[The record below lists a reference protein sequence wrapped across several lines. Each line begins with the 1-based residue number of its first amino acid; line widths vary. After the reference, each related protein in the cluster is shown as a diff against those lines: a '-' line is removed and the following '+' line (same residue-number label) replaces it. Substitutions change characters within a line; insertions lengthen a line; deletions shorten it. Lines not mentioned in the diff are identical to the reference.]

1 MKSSI
6 QKYHNISIKGRGMKK
21 ITISVCLTVIIILIG
36 CSKKATSE
44 DLSILTSAMQ
54 SVEIILQTEVTRLH
68 NIAQLPKTQNGD
80 WEFIKSELIKNDME
94 RSKSLYWYSL
104 PDGSYYTSEK
114 DKVEANLSS
123 REYFP
128 ALLKG
133 KDVVGYPVIG
143 KTSGK
148 KSIVIAV
155 PITVNEK
162 VVGILGTSV
171 FLDEFWD
178 LLKDKIQI
186 PDKYDFYA
194 VNSEGITIFD
204 LETKDHLL
212 DKVLEQPAPT
222 LVEAIKVII
231 LTNEGEL
238 NYKWNGK
245 NKIAV
250 YLKSSISDWRYV
262 LSFY

>member
-1 MKSSI
+1 
-6 QKYHNISIKGRGMKK
+6 MKK
-21 ITISVCLTVIIILIG
+21 ITILICLTVLIILSG
-36 CSKKATSE
+36 CNKKATPE
-44 DLSILTSAMQ
+44 DISLLTSAMQ
-54 SVEIILQTEVTRLH
+54 SVEMILQTEVTRLH
-68 NIAQLPKTQNGD
+68 NIAQLPETQNGD
-80 WEFIKSELIKNDME
+80 WEFIKTELIKNDMK

-123 REYFP
+123 RKYFP

-148 KSIVIAV
+148 KSIVLAV
-155 PITVNEK
+155 PIK
-162 VVGILGTSV
+162 VEDEVAGILGTSI

-194 VNSEGITIFD
+194 VNSDGITIFD
-204 LETKDHLL
+204 LETKDLLL

-222 LVEAIKVII
+222 LVNAIEVII
-231 LTNEGEL
+231 LTGEGEL
-238 NYKWNGK
+238 NYKWNDK

>member
-1 MKSSI
+1 
-6 QKYHNISIKGRGMKK
+6 MKK

-133 KDVVGYPVIG
+133 KDVV
-143 KTSGK
+143 
-148 KSIVIAV
+148 
-155 PITVNEK
+155 
-162 VVGILGTSV
+162 VGIPVTFVGVAPGIIKGGKLQVKYRKLRVKGNIDNIPEFIELDVSKLDLG
-171 FLDEFWD
+171 
-178 LLKDKIQI
+178 
-186 PDKYDFYA
+186 
-194 VNSEGITIFD
+194 NS
-204 LETKDHLL
+204 
-212 DKVLEQPAPT
+212 
-222 LVEAIKVII
+222 IKVRDLSLDGLQII
-231 LTNEGEL
+231 E
-238 NYKWNGK
+238 KSD
-245 NKIAV
+245 AV
-250 YLKSSISDWRYV
+250 VVQVKMARVSQLDDVVEEEEETEKEKEEETEE
-262 LSFY
+262 

>member
-1 MKSSI
+1 
-6 QKYHNISIKGRGMKK
+6 
-21 ITISVCLTVIIILIG
+21 
-36 CSKKATSE
+36 
-44 DLSILTSAMQ
+44 
-54 SVEIILQTEVTRLH
+54 
-68 NIAQLPKTQNGD
+68 
-80 WEFIKSELIKNDME
+80 
-94 RSKSLYWYSL
+94 
-104 PDGSYYTSEK
+104 
-114 DKVEANLSS
+114 
-123 REYFP
+123 
-128 ALLKG
+128 
-133 KDVVGYPVIG
+133 YPVIG

>member
-1 MKSSI
+1 
-6 QKYHNISIKGRGMKK
+6 MKK
-21 ITISVCLTVIIILIG
+21 TIYLLLLLILVVMG
-36 CSKKATSE
+36 CGKKATPE
-44 DLSILTSAMQ
+44 DLASLSSAMQ
-54 SVEIILQTEVTRLH
+54 SVEMILQTEISRLKD
-68 NIAQLPKTQNGD
+68 IAQLPETQTGD
-80 WEFIKSELIKNDME
+80 WEFIKAALIKSEME
-94 RSKSLYWYSL
+94 RTKSLYWYSL

-128 ALLKG
+128 ALLEG

-148 KSIVIAV
+148 KSIVLAV
-155 PITVNEK
+155 PIIVNEE

-186 PDKYDFYA
+186 PPNYDFYA

-212 DKVLEQPAPT
+212 DKVLEQPVPT
-222 LVEAIKVII
+222 LVNAIKEII
-231 LTNEGEL
+231 VSDEGEL
-238 NYKWNGK
+238 NYKWNDK
-245 NKIAV
+245 RKIAV

>member
-1 MKSSI
+1 
-6 QKYHNISIKGRGMKK
+6 MKK
-21 ITISVCLTVIIILIG
+21 ILSLLFVVIIVSICG
-36 CSKKATSE
+36 CGKKSKPE

-54 SVEIILQTEVTRLH
+54 SVEMILQTEVSRLH
-68 NIAQLPKTQNGD
+68 NIAQLSETQAGD
-80 WEFIKSELIKNDME
+80 WDFIKSELIKNNLE
-94 RSKSLYWYSL
+94 RTKSLYWYSL
-104 PDGSYYTSEK
+104 PDGSYYTSDK

-133 KDVVGYPVIG
+133 KDVVGYPVLG

-155 PITVNEK
+155 PITVNAE

-178 LLKDKIQI
+178 LLKAKIQI
-186 PDKYDFYA
+186 PKKYDFYA

-231 LTNEGEL
+231 LTDEGEL

-245 NKIAV
+245 NKISV
-250 YLKSSISDWRYV
+250 YLKSPISDWRYV